1 MSQYDN
7 TNTFI
12 FSRNEKKAE
21 DKHPDFVGK
30 LNVNGVEYFM
40 DAWIKERKD
49 GSGKFFSGKIKRK
62 DKQPEAATFERAVEK
77 TFGKPDPAQM
87 IDDEIPF

>member
-1 MSQYDN
+1 MTQYDN

-12 FSRNEKKAE
+12 FSRNERKTDE
-21 DKHPDFVGK
+21 SHPDFTGK

-62 DKQPEAATFERAVEK
+62 DKQPEVEKFERAVEQ
-77 TFGKPDPAQM
+77 TFGKADLN
-87 IDDEIPF
+87 DEVPF

>member
-12 FSRNEKKAE
+12 FSRNERKTE
-21 DKHPDFVGK
+21 DKHPDFTGK
-30 LNVNGVEYFM
+30 LNVDGVEYFM

-49 GSGKFFSGKIKRK
+49 GAGKFFSGKIKRK
-62 DKQPEAATFERAVEK
+62 DKQPGAAEDVETK
-77 TFGKPDPAQM
+77 FREEVGRNFPQPDEQ
-87 IDDEIPF
+87 IPF